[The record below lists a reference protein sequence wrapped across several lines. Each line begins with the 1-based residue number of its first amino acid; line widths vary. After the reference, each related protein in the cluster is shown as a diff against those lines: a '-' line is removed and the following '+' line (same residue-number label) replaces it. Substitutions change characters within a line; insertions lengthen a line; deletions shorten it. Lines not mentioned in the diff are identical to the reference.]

1 MLYNR
6 CNLENVHHILIGYNQ
21 HHDYVINREIIR
33 SNFSEGGKI
42 WLTTVYNGDLDEVA
56 SGCGENTFITI
67 TENNGYAYGALD
79 AINEGLEFALHGYRD
94 IIVLSN
100 FDGLFFSQE
109 KYKDLINEFIDSNKP
124 FAAGF
129 HESHH
134 FPMSDLM
141 LFKRDILNSLLPI
154 LPNVYP
160 DREKIE
166 FLQNEYR
173 GTQLGFNNVEEWILN
188 ALYKQSADHPDDA
201 AAPNKIWHRIQRD
214 GHPRY
219 RFTEKYAF
227 GHLHDDQEKRGLLKH
242 YNATKGSN
250 ISQWVGR

>member
-1 MLYNR
+1 
-6 CNLENVHHILIGYNQ
+6 
-21 HHDYVINREIIR
+21 
-33 SNFSEGGKI
+33 
-42 WLTTVYNGDLDEVA
+42 
-56 SGCGENTFITI
+56 
-67 TENNGYAYGALD
+67 
-79 AINEGLEFALHGYRD
+79 
-94 IIVLSN
+94 
-100 FDGLFFSQE
+100 
-109 KYKDLINEFIDSNKP
+109 
-124 FAAGF
+124 
-129 HESHH
+129 
-134 FPMSDLM
+134 M

>member
-1 MLYNR
+1 MHCFLLNIKKKSLNETPLAQIKLNQMYNKLVEYYWDIR
-6 CNLENVHHILIGYNQ
+6 YRFFLRFRNRRHRECGYLEEY
-21 HHDYVINREIIR
+21 
-33 SNFSEGGKI
+33 
-42 WLTTVYNGDLDEVA
+42 
-56 SGCGENTFITI
+56 
-67 TENNGYAYGALD
+67 
-79 AINEGLEFALHGYRD
+79 
-94 IIVLSN
+94 
-100 FDGLFFSQE
+100 E